1 MLEWRTAL
9 GELKADRLT
18 IGNHAVDAAREAVT
32 VDLEAMSKSWLGDP
46 FAAINLRDQAI
57 EIRVEVLVNECNE
70 IRDYRRKQ
78 DSTEPWSWID
88 GQDEVSERQS
98 PRRGHR
104 SRVPDFD
111 FGEDVRRRRR
121 QGLLR
126 SNRCTIR

>member
-1 MLEWRTAL
+1 
-9 GELKADRLT
+9 
-18 IGNHAVDAAREAVT
+18 
-32 VDLEAMSKSWLGDP
+32 
-46 FAAINLRDQAI
+46 
-57 EIRVEVLVNECNE
+57 
-70 IRDYRRKQ
+70 
-78 DSTEPWSWID
+78 
-88 GQDEVSERQS
+88 VSERQS

>member
-1 MLEWRTAL
+1 M
-9 GELKADRLT
+9 
-18 IGNHAVDAAREAVT
+18 DAARKSVSI
-32 VDLEAMSKSWLGDP
+32 DLEAMSQSR
-46 FAAINLRDQAI
+46 LRDSLVTIDLRNQSI
-57 EIRVEVLVNECNE
+57 EVGVEIL
-70 IRDYRRKQ
+70 IDLRDEVRDDRCEQ
-78 DSTEPWSWID
+78 HPTEPWSWID